1 MGKINKL
8 DVSKKKTILRV
19 VCMFLLIAIGL
30 ALLILIKTSILPNVD
45 TFIFIVIGI
54 FIIGISLSF
63 IKYCLYKYHQ
73 TVK

>member
-54 FIIGISLSF
+54 FIIGISLGF